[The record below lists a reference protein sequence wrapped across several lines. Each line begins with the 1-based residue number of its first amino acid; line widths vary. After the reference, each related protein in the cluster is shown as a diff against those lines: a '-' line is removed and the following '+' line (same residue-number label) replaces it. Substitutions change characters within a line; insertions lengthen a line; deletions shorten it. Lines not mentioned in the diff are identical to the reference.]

1 MDGEDEEI
9 GAAPSTITN
18 PEQLERGNAD
28 NYFYMPGLGEVPEI
42 DVPVYLPDL
51 PGVVD
56 DISYRHGFFWVSF

>member
-1 MDGEDEEI
+1 MEDDEENI
-9 GAAPSTITN
+9 GEAPSTITN
-18 PEQLERGNAD
+18 REQLERGTAD

-56 DISYRHGFFWVSF
+56 DISYR